1 MRNIT
6 NISRGSK
13 GVAKEQAKEF
23 LLKGENVCII
33 ARKKVRLE
41 KIKEKFSKLTKND
54 DVSYT

>member
-23 LLKGENVCII
+23 LFKGENVCII
-33 ARKKVRLE
+33 AKQKVGLGKKRGFL
-41 KIKEKFSKLTKND
+41 
-54 DVSYT
+54 